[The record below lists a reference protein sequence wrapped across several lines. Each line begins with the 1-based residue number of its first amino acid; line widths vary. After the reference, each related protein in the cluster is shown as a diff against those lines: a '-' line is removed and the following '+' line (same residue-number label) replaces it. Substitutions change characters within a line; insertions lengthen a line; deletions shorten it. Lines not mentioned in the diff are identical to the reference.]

1 MFLSFYSC
9 AHQVHRATG
18 LPNIIRRCAT
28 LHLRNVVVVNPG
40 HEPWGGSFY
49 YCDACL
55 QCAFGISNGFYVI
68 SCQPAQVL
76 IFGYATQPAK
86 GHRPTGREWEL
97 VPSSKLRTGITE
109 REFLTARPSTLEPP
123 EPFHVL
129 FRLKEGVN
137 GLALNGTTPLPP
149 CFQTSASTLLTT

>member
-28 LHLRNVVVVNPG
+28 LHLRNVAVVNPG

-49 YCDACL
+49 YCDAWL
-55 QCAFGISNGFYVI
+55 QCAFGISNDFYVI

-86 GHRPTGREWEL
+86 GHRPTVAPGMCMVGNGSWYL
-97 VPSSKLRTGITE
+97 LR
-109 REFLTARPSTLEPP
+109 
-123 EPFHVL
+123 
-129 FRLKEGVN
+129 N
-137 GLALNGTTPLPP
+137 
-149 CFQTSASTLLTT
+149 

>member
-1 MFLSFYSC
+1 MISRHSAANRCSLSSYSC
-9 AHQVHRATG
+9 AHQAHRAAG

-76 IFGYATQPAK
+76 IFGYVTQPAK
-86 GHRPTGREWEL
+86 GHRPTVAPGVCMVENGSLYLLRNRHHWER
-97 VPSSKLRTGITE
+97 VPDRKTIHPWTTRT
-109 REFLTARPSTLEPP
+109 F
-123 EPFHVL
+123 
-129 FRLKEGVN
+129 
-137 GLALNGTTPLPP
+137 P
-149 CFQTSASTLLTT
+149 CPVPT